1 MTTRAV
7 GVCAAC
13 GVPALLTVVGKRR
26 VVRCD
31 CPDPLLRAKFFAHAL
46 AMGPW
51 MEVSKIR
58 DEYVVPRSHEKG
70 IV

>member
-7 GVCAAC
+7 GICAAC

-31 CPDPLLRAKFFAHAL
+31 CDRPLLLPKFFAHAL

-51 MEVSKIR
+51 MEASKIR
-58 DEYVVPRSHEKG
+58 DEYAVPRSHEAG
-70 IV
+70 IL